1 MIVLIYNALE
11 ITPQNAAAVFV
22 LAKLIR
28 VSFSFSLHVS
38 MIRMRCSV
46 PVERWGSSVFFKSVG
61 CNLLPRH
68 KITFSALS

>member
-28 VSFSFSLHVS
+28 VSFSCSLHECYV
-38 MIRMRCSV
+38 MY
-46 PVERWGSSVFFKSVG
+46 
-61 CNLLPRH
+61 L
-68 KITFSALS
+68 

>member
-46 PVERWGSSVFFKSVG
+46 PVERWGSSVFLRVLGVISY
-61 CNLLPRH
+61 PDTR
-68 KITFSALS
+68 